1 MINVN
6 TAAILTEVEG
16 GLFTYILGLIHF
28 PTKEMIYLYGHS
40 FLEILL
46 DVKSDVGSSRVWI
59 QLYLLAS
66 FRSRNAAGRLT
77 LGVDGC
83 Q

>member
-6 TAAILTEVEG
+6 TAAIFTEVQG
-16 GLFTYILGLIHF
+16 GLFAYILRLIHF
-28 PTKEMIYLYGHS
+28 STKEMIYLYGHS
-40 FLEILL
+40 FLEIFLEVKC
-46 DVKSDVGSSRVWI
+46 DVRSSRVGI
-59 QLYLLAS
+59 KLHLLAS
-66 FRSRNAAGRLT
+66 FRSRSAAGRLT